1 MRDKRSEI
9 KIKSRSKGWRVVAL
23 ISCLLSLVC
32 LSGFEQIKL
41 AMERA
46 LEDRIQTALGKLMD
60 PDQFLVIVK
69 VEPFTV
75 EEMKQKEKFPGGGGP
90 QYVLPG
96 IPERKSL
103 ERLASSDKTSAD
115 VSALFW
121 QSRPLIKRLV
131 ITLFLDKR
139 IPSNTAQEVE
149 VLVKQLVD
157 FSPARNDEFKLQ
169 RISPRR
175 AGAAPE
181 PGTAQGPLQS
191 LKITMENI
199 KERNDFYWLAL
210 AAGLCTVLVV
220 FLFGPALYF
229 LKKLPRILQQAF
241 LPESFG
247 GGTSGGS
254 QGAGTGGGAGGPG
267 RLQLEGGAGLSVQLT
282 TKEPGHVE
290 VFLGEPEKQ
299 PYSFLNEKD
308 IVSILLLMKEEPPL
322 HLAIIAYHLR
332 PDLAAAMISG
342 LDSQTRKQVVEHL
355 AAPQVLM
362 RDEVKSLGQSLKQK
376 VRGVI
381 YGVDQYF
388 AIYDSAAPQAQ
399 GELMKALEAQ
409 TPALVEKMRNEMFT
423 FDDLVALD
431 SNALRVVF
439 REVPLWTLATALMGS
454 AVALRDRVLGVLPSG
469 ASEIIRQEIE
479 MNAHQSPKAIED
491 ERKKIVHVVRRL
503 VWDKKIAL
511 PPRQRGGGSRAAAPP
526 TATVA

>member
-1 MRDKRSEI
+1 
-9 KIKSRSKGWRVVAL
+9 
-23 ISCLLSLVC
+23 
-32 LSGFEQIKL
+32 
-41 AMERA
+41 MERA

-75 EEMKQKEKFPGGGGP
+75 EEMKQKEKSPGGGGP

-103 ERLASSDKTSAD
+103 ERLASSDKASAD

-139 IPSNTAQEVE
+139 IPTNTAQEVE
-149 VLVKQLVD
+149 VLVKQMVD
-157 FSPARNDEFKLQ
+157 FNPARNDEFRLQ
-169 RISPRR
+169 RMAPRR
-175 AGAAPE
+175 APGAAE
-181 PGTAQGPLQS
+181 PGAVQTPLQS
-191 LKITMENI
+191 LKLTMENI
-199 KERNDFYWLAL
+199 KQRNDFYWLAL
-210 AAGLCTVLVV
+210 AAGLCTVVVV

-247 GGTSGGS
+247 GGTAGGP
-254 QGAGTGGGAGGPG
+254 QGAGSGGGGGPG
-267 RLQLEGGAGLSVQLT
+267 KLQLEGGAGLSVQMT
-282 TKEPGHVE
+282 TKDPGHVE

-342 LDSQTRKQVVEHL
+342 LDNQTRKQVVENL

-439 REVPLWTLATALMGS
+439 REVPLRTLATALMGS

-511 PPRQRGGGSRAAAPP
+511 PPRQRGGGSRTAATPA
-526 TATVA
+526 ATVA